1 MITHQFS
8 RYVLI
13 PADPKHL
20 DLARAWTLAD
30 PDHAAQRVRPEFWI
44 EQGERWEAW
53 LLTDEEGPVYFFK
66 AVRYDPDIE
75 VHIQFPPYPA
85 VAAITSQ
92 IHHRNRLSMAL
103 VEGMRWLER
112 RARGVREIRF
122 ESQNPSLIRFAEKHL
137 GFTNEGGRL
146 SKRLEAADV
155 RCN

>member
-1 MITHQFS
+1 MMLTYQFS
-8 RYVLI
+8 RYLLI
-13 PADPKHL
+13 PADPRHL
-20 DLARAWTLAD
+20 ELARAWTLAD
-30 PDHAAQRVRPEFWI
+30 PDHAGSVRPEFWI

-53 LLTDEEGPVYFFK
+53 LLTDAEGPVYFFK

-122 ESQNPSLIRFAEKHL
+122 ESQNSSLIRFAEKHL
-137 GFTNEGGRL
+137 GFTNEGGHL

-155 RCN
+155 RIH